1 MIHCTTLQTPFL
13 DLTRREVF
21 KNWHTWNWDWHW
33 DTFNNI
39 IHIDTSM
46 SKLFNATE
54 EIDACSREL
63 VIYLLMG
70 SFRKTIYFQPILIK
84 CLGREQQWAALGIIL
99 RRQLQLSRVFWR
111 WIEQTKKDK
120 RDKVHL
126 PRNWVL
132 KSLIDIHNSISS
144 MTSLFSNYKKY
155 KSFIQHLSLLDTR
168 HCCHL
173 FNIEIVVTPWRTR
186 ACAPCV

>member
-21 KNWHTWNWDWHW
+21 KNWDTWNWDWHW

-99 RRQLQLSRVFWR
+99 RRQLQLSRIFWR

-132 KSLIDIHNSISS
+132 KSLIGYS
-144 MTSLFSNYKKY
+144 
-155 KSFIQHLSLLDTR
+155 
-168 HCCHL
+168 
-173 FNIEIVVTPWRTR
+173 
-186 ACAPCV
+186 

>member
-1 MIHCTTLQTPFL
+1 M
-13 DLTRREVF
+13 RRLCGVF
-21 KNWHTWNWDWHW
+21 SKYYPYWYMYV
-33 DTFNNI
+33 
-39 IHIDTSM
+39 DTSM
-46 SKLFNATE
+46 SKLFNAAE

-99 RRQLQLSRVFWR
+99 RRQLQLSRIFWR

-155 KSFIQHLSLLDTR
+155 KSFVQHLSLLDTR
-168 HCCHL
+168 HWCYL